1 MGLCKGSCDLARN
14 SGKATA
20 AVAPFADPGL
30 FWQLLDRL
38 AAHFPLHRKHS
49 LCLSA
54 ATRSIS
60 TKGKHPHVM
69 EVAPV
74 ACSLAE
80 KSFP

>member
-38 AAHFPLHRKHS
+38 AAHFPSTENTHCACLQPHS
-49 LCLSA
+49 
-54 ATRSIS
+54 
-60 TKGKHPHVM
+60 P
-69 EVAPV
+69 
-74 ACSLAE
+74 
-80 KSFP
+80 